1 MFIHK
6 SLISRRGFTLIE
18 LIIGMAIFA
27 IGMTGILALLYG
39 TIENSF
45 VSRHEIVASN
55 LLREEVELVK
65 NIRNTNVRS
74 YVDWDKNRVDTT
86 PSSFTGWVFLIE
98 NNFSEA
104 TTVYNPTTGNIEKS
118 PVFIRN
124 ISSLFP
130 LTNPSD
136 LAWRFTSSRLYT
148 DVQWRFTHESLS
160 NTGTAYASYL
170 IISPMKFDANGTIEP
185 KDPITQRNQGYILDA
200 RVIVSSRWAYRE
212 YDLKTIIT
220 DWKK

>member
-1 MFIHK
+1 MLIHK

-55 LLREEVELVK
+55 LLREEIELVK

-86 PSSFTGWVFLIE
+86 PSSFTG
-98 NNFSEA
+98 
-104 TTVYNPTTGNIEKS
+104 
-118 PVFIRN
+118 
-124 ISSLFP
+124 
-130 LTNPSD
+130 
-136 LAWRFTSSRLYT
+136 
-148 DVQWRFTHESLS
+148 
-160 NTGTAYASYL
+160 
-170 IISPMKFDANGTIEP
+170 
-185 KDPITQRNQGYILDA
+185 
-200 RVIVSSRWAYRE
+200 
-212 YDLKTIIT
+212 
-220 DWKK
+220 

>member
-45 VSRHEIVASN
+45 ISRHEIVASN

-74 YVDWDKNRVDTT
+74 YVDWDKNIINNT
-86 PSSFTGWVFLIE
+86 PSASTLTG
-98 NNFSEA
+98 
-104 TTVYNPTTGNIEKS
+104 
-118 PVFIRN
+118 
-124 ISSLFP
+124 
-130 LTNPSD
+130 
-136 LAWRFTSSRLYT
+136 
-148 DVQWRFTHESLS
+148 
-160 NTGTAYASYL
+160 
-170 IISPMKFDANGTIEP
+170 
-185 KDPITQRNQGYILDA
+185 
-200 RVIVSSRWAYRE
+200 
-212 YDLKTIIT
+212 
-220 DWKK
+220 